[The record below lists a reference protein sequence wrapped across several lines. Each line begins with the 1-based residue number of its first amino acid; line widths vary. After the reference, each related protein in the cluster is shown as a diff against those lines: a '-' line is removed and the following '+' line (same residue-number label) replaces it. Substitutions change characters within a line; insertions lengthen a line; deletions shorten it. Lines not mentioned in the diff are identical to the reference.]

1 MGSAGAELVGGLLSG
16 MAHHRAAAA
25 RAAARALDA
34 RGPDGRRASAALP
47 HGSTR
52 AKVALCG
59 LLCVRV
65 LDERCKTKARTGV
78 ALLVNASVVRV
89 LLRITVDRAPDPHG
103 PVHAACTTLL
113 SRAYD
118 ADAQDGVV
126 RAMVDELLA
135 SAPRCL
141 RHTFTC
147 DPPAFSAA
155 MAYDP
160 EASAALRRAL
170 VRGRRDPASPLS
182 RKRLACMSCPS
193 SASVTT
199 LIEPDANI
207 QCGESISLFS
217 QNSSNCLRLPAAP
230 TTPRRTTPSPRVATG
245 GQQRLDPEV

>member
-1 MGSAGAELVGGLLSG
+1 MGDAPQLRSHMDPPVPRLRSAVSYVSGSLTSGARRKLGL
-16 MAHHRAAAA
+16 
-25 RAAARALDA
+25 ALA
-34 RGPDGRRASAALP
+34 TAPRP
-47 HGSTR
+47 
-52 AKVALCG
+52 
-59 LLCVRV
+59 RV
-65 LDERCKTKARTGV
+65 LRKLVAKNTLQV